1 MASTTTEPSRT
12 PPSPPPTL
20 DEALS
25 SMKLDDLAHL
35 LALTAPDPGKVFG
48 EEDVL
53 SLLHLCG
60 SDLNAALA
68 CLDREEF
75 SDLWQYLVRRGLMA
89 VLGGVRLID
98 TGSTT

>member
-1 MASTTTEPSRT
+1 
-12 PPSPPPTL
+12 
-20 DEALS
+20 
-25 SMKLDDLAHL
+25 MKLDDVAQL
-35 LALTAPDPGKVFG
+35 LELTAPDPGKVFG

-60 SDLNAALA
+60 SDLDAALN

-75 SDLWQYLVRRGLMA
+75 SDLRRYLVRRGLMA

-98 TGSTT
+98 TGSSNQ